1 MAKDQVLYNELRS
14 RGVRK
19 GMARK
24 VSAALASRSGSE
36 QPKAAKGA
44 ADDLSAAASRIQ
56 ERMALDEDR
65 RASARKA
72 AKTRNKKAKKRSKG
86 AKKMA
91 AGRAGS

>member
-1 MAKDQVLYNELRS
+1 MAKDKVLYGELRS

-19 GMARK
+19 GTARK
-24 VSAALASRSGSE
+24 VSSALASRSGSE

-44 ADDLSAAASRIQ
+44 VDDLRAAASRIQ

-65 RASARKA
+65 RAASRKA
-72 AKTRNKKAKKRSKG
+72 AKTRSKKAKKRSKG
-86 AKKMA
+86 AKQLA